1 MAYTFQE
8 LKKKNVGE
16 LKEIA
21 KEMEHEA
28 VKGYTQMNKDHLL
41 HAICTALGLE
51 EHVHHEVKGMDKAK
65 IKGNRILRD
74 WNARDASLDIES
86 EIREQIKESE
96 IREQINTLGTKQLR
110 EKLELWLQAINP
122 TD

>member
-51 EHVHHEVKGMDKAK
+51 EHAHHEVKGMDKSK
-65 IKGNRILRD
+65 IK
-74 WNARDASLDIES
+74 A
-86 EIREQIKESE
+86 EIRELKKDREKALEAKDHKQLKDVRTQIKKLKK
-96 IREQINTLGTKQLR
+96 TLRRATV
-110 EKLELWLQAINP
+110 
-122 TD
+122 